1 MKTNQTDAAGRGSLW
16 NVLTHVLIGV
26 LVTAMIA
33 CGGGGDGD
41 GTTTSTD
48 TGSSDGTITY
58 SGSGTGSAEGG
69 TIEAGSV
76 TISIRAQAL
85 ADDVAFTV
93 SEVDTPATLPTGLK
107 QVGSAMDVSVG
118 ASDHEKINGPVTFT
132 VKYDDTGMAD
142 ETKLLVLHYD
152 ATWGYQAVRVLD
164 QNTTANTITF
174 ESRTFSPFILALLD
188 LLLPDDADTGFTAT
202 DNGWNINNFGS
213 YFAPNGNCLGMSA
226 YATWFYQGR
235 SSEELNGKFDATI
248 ARFTA
253 MRAHLAQSQSW
264 AITEWREEQLLTD
277 ARLITLMKAFLYI
290 TDQPLILTM
299 GVDGS
304 PRHASVV
311 YGYDA
316 SNFYFYD
323 VNSRDTQQ
331 SLSYTASGFGD
342 YGSYNSFGFVALPSM
357 GRTQDFEALT
367 VEAEAGFTSSSDIT
381 LTSPTAGEEINAHE
395 TDLTGSLSGDLN
407 SSVQLLVDVKG
418 IWQTVPVS
426 SGSFDATIPISY
438 GDNTIVLLAGVPI
451 ANQSNWYKNSAL
463 LIRDVEGT
471 LAATDL
477 LTTLTWNQSNTDVD
491 LYVTDPAGDTAY
503 YITDGTSSGLV
514 LDFDNTSGYGPEHI
528 TLTTDGDAGAEVLD
542 GTYTVRVH
550 YYSNHRDEDSLA
562 SGTVTIVVNEGE
574 ENQASESVAFSF
586 TTDNSSNASPG
597 STGADWVDIADVD
610 IANSIITLY

>member
-1 MKTNQTDAAGRGSLW
+1 MKTNRMDAAGRGSLW
-16 NVLTHVLIGV
+16 KALTHVLIGV
-26 LVTAMIA
+26 MVAAMIA

-58 SGSGTGSAEGG
+58 SGSGTGSADGG

-85 ADDVAFTV
+85 ADDVDFTV

-118 ASDHEKINGPVTFT
+118 ASDYEKINGPVTFT

-152 ATWGYQAVRVLD
+152 DTWGYQAVRILD
-164 QNTTANTITF
+164 QDTTANTITF
-174 ESRTFSPFILALLD
+174 ESRTFSPFVLALLD

-202 DNGWNINNFGS
+202 ANGWNINNFGS
-213 YFAPNGNCLGMSA
+213 FFSPGGNCLGMSA

-235 SSEELNGKFDATI
+235 SSEELNGKFNSTI
-248 ARFTA
+248 AQYTA
-253 MRAHLAQSQSW
+253 LRAHLAQSQSW
-264 AITEWREEQLLTD
+264 AKTEWREEQLLQD

-290 TDQPLILTM
+290 TDQPLILLM

-323 VNSRDTQQ
+323 VNSHDTQQ
-331 SLSYTASGFGD
+331 TLSYTASGFGT

-367 VEAEAGFTSSSDIT
+367 VEAEAGFTTSEDIT
-381 LTSPTAGEEINAHE
+381 LTAPTAGEEINAHE
-395 TDLTGSLSGDLN
+395 TDLTGSLSGGLN
-407 SSVQLLVDVKG
+407 SSAQLLANVKG
-418 IWQTVPVS
+418 VWQTVPVS

-438 GDNTIVLLAGVPI
+438 GDNTIVLLAGVSI
-451 ANQSNWYKNSAL
+451 SNQSNWYKNSAVL
-463 LIRDVEGT
+463 FRDVEGT

-528 TLTTDGDAGAEVLD
+528 TLTADTSGEVLD

-562 SGTVTIVVNEGE
+562 SGMVTIVVNEGQ

-586 TTDNSSNASPG
+586 TTDNPSNASPG

-610 IANSIITLY
+610 IANGIITLY

>member
-1 MKTNQTDAAGRGSLW
+1 MKTNQTESVGRGSLW
-16 NVLTHVLIGV
+16 KALTHGLIGV
-26 LVTAMIA
+26 MVAAMIA

-58 SGSGTGSAEGG
+58 SGSGTGSADGG

-76 TISIRAQAL
+76 TINIRAQAL
-85 ADDVAFTV
+85 ADDVNFTV

-118 ASDHEKINGPVTFT
+118 DSDYEKINGPVTFT

-152 ATWGYQAVRVLD
+152 DTWGYQAVRVLD

-174 ESRTFSPFILALLD
+174 ESRTFSPFVLALLD

-202 DNGWNINNFGS
+202 ANGWNINNFGS
-213 YFAPNGNCLGMSA
+213 FFSPGGNCLGMSA

-235 SSEELNGKFDATI
+235 SSEELNGKFNSTI
-248 ARFTA
+248 AQYTA
-253 MRAHLAQSQSW
+253 LRAHLAQSQSW
-264 AITEWREEQLLTD
+264 AKTEWREEQLLQG
-277 ARLITLMKAFLYI
+277 AHLISLMKAFLYI
-290 TDQPLILTM
+290 TDQPLILLM

-311 YGYDA
+311 YAYDA

-323 VNSRDTQQ
+323 VNSHDTQQ
-331 SLSYTASGFGD
+331 TLSYTASGFGT

-367 VEAEAGFTSSSDIT
+367 VEAEAGFTTSEDIT
-381 LTSPTAGEEINAHE
+381 LTAPTAGEEINAHE

-407 SSVQLLVDVKG
+407 SSAQLLANVKG
-418 IWQTVPVS
+418 VWQTVPVS

-438 GDNTIVLLAGVPI
+438 GDNTIVLLAGVSI
-451 ANQSNWYKNSAL
+451 SNQSNWYKNSAVL
-463 LIRDVEGT
+463 FRDVEGT

-528 TLTTDGDAGAEVLD
+528 TLTADTSGEVLD

-562 SGTVTIVVNEGE
+562 SGTVTIVVNEGQ

-586 TTDNSSNASPG
+586 TTDNPSNASPG

-610 IANSIITLY
+610 IANGIITLY